1 MSDFENQ
8 NYNSGTNGDYKWN
21 YEGYGKSPI
30 GSPNNNNKKN
40 KKGVKIFLSIV
51 GCLLAI
57 AVLVFA
63 GIGVYS
69 VMPNSLLDEKQSSSN
84 QNEEKEQNKENID
97 FQGITLND
105 RPQTEN
111 PTSLDGAPSSKEIV
125 KSVKPS
131 VVAVVQYAK
140 SNYGTYEKV
149 GSGSGIII
157 SQDGYIVTNAH
168 VIEGAAGVLVVLD
181 NGEEHEATIVGADT
195 KTDIAVIKI
204 DAENLVYAELGNS
217 DQIEVG
223 EWVIAIGN
231 PGGLDLAGSVTKGI
245 VSAVNRPVKHG
256 SYTLNFIQT
265 DAAINPGN
273 SGGALVNEYGQV
285 IGINSS
291 KFVATD
297 YEGIGFAIPIND
309 AKPIVDEII
318 LNGRVTG
325 RVRIGVIVS
334 SIDEVNA
341 RLNDYPTGL
350 LISGIDRTSDIA
362 NKNVQLGDVITKID
376 GVKVNDIDELSIQL
390 EKYKP
395 GDTVTLTIF
404 RRTRGK
410 ADATFDVTIELSED
424 MGDSDDSNFI
434 MLPGVG

>member
-1 MSDFENQ
+1 MSDFENK
-8 NYNSGTNGDYKWN
+8 NFNNGDYNSNQPNCEYKWSFEDYN
-21 YEGYGKSPI
+21 SISNGLP
-30 GSPNNNNKKN
+30 NNKKN
-40 KKGVKIFLSIV
+40 KKGVKIFFSII

-57 AVLVFA
+57 TVLVFA

-69 VMPNSLLDEKQSSSN
+69 IMPNGILDDGKNQSEQAGDENNN
-84 QNEEKEQNKENID
+84 QNQGNVD
-97 FQGITLND
+97 FHGITLND
-105 RPQTEN
+105 RPQTEGS
-111 PTSLDGAPSSKEIV
+111 TSLDGAPSSKEIV

-204 DAENLVYAELGNS
+204 NAQNLVYAELGNS

-297 YEGIGFAIPIND
+297 YEGIGFAIP
-309 AKPIVDEII
+309 
-318 LNGRVTG
+318 
-325 RVRIGVIVS
+325 
-334 SIDEVNA
+334 
-341 RLNDYPTGL
+341 
-350 LISGIDRTSDIA
+350 
-362 NKNVQLGDVITKID
+362 
-376 GVKVNDIDELSIQL
+376 
-390 EKYKP
+390 
-395 GDTVTLTIF
+395 
-404 RRTRGK
+404 
-410 ADATFDVTIELSED
+410 
-424 MGDSDDSNFI
+424 
-434 MLPGVG
+434 